1 MPIID
6 FNRPLVL
13 ATASEAR
20 RKLVYDTGLRFTA
33 FSVDVDET
41 PLDGEQVAPYV
52 ERLAKTKAEAAN
64 PTSLDAVIVA
74 VDTAIG
80 LDGNIIGKPED
91 EAHARQILRLLS
103 GRTHEVVSAI
113 ALSDIK
119 NATIDTTV
127 TITEVEFVDLSD
139 QAIEWYIKTKEWKN
153 RAGAYAIQG
162 KGAAL
167 VLSVRGC
174 FTNVIG
180 ISISTLLEMLKK
192 ASSNNTLPFVRL

>member
-1 MPIID
+1 MAIIN
-6 FNRPLVL
+6 FRRPLVL

-20 RKLVYDTGLRFTA
+20 QKLVADAGIK
-33 FSVDVDET
+33 FSVLTVELDES
-41 PLDGEQVAPYV
+41 PLKGEQVRPYV
-52 ERLAKTKAEAAN
+52 TRLALAKAEAVN
-64 PTSLDAVIVA
+64 PPSLEAVIVT

-80 LDGNIIGKPED
+80 LDGNIIGKPQD

-103 GRTHEVVSAI
+103 GRTHEVASAI
-113 ALSDIK
+113 ALRDIK
-119 NATIDTTV
+119 NATVDTTI
-127 TITEVEFVDLSD
+127 TSTEVEFVDLSD

-167 VLSVRGC
+167 VSNVRGC

-180 ISISTLLEMLKK
+180 LSIPAFLEMLRKVK
-192 ASSNNTLPFVRL
+192 N